1 MNVILRPGTPE
12 DAAACGAICFEAFKS
27 IASEHNFPWDFP
39 SGEVPTGMMK
49 TLLAHPGVYSV
60 VAETDGKVVG
70 SNFLDERSPIAG
82 IGPITVDPASQN
94 QTIGRRLMLD
104 VIDRCAR
111 RDVAGVR
118 LLQSAYHNRSL
129 CLYTKLGF
137 ETRETVSKLNGAPLQ
152 TELPGYLVRPATP
165 ADLPVCN
172 ALCQRVHGHHRGGEL
187 KDAIDHGSARVVE
200 HLGQITAYCTDIA
213 FFAHAVAETNPGLK
227 ALIGAASAFPGGGF
241 LVPTR
246 NGELFRWC
254 LQHRL
259 RLVHQLTL
267 MTIGL
272 YNEPVGAYLPSV
284 HY

>member
-1 MNVILRPGTPE
+1 MNVIFRPGTPE

-27 IASEHNFPWDFP
+27 IANEHNFPWDLP
-39 SGEVPTGMMK
+39 SVEVAAGRMR
-49 TLLAHPGVYSV
+49 TLLAHPGFYSV
-60 VAETDGKVVG
+60 VAEADGKVVG

-104 VIDRCAR
+104 VLERCAR
-111 RDVAGVR
+111 RGVAGVR

-137 ETRETVSKLNGAPLQ
+137 ETRETVSKLDGAPLQ
-152 TELPGYLVRPATP
+152 MELPGYLVRPATL

-172 ALCQRVHGHHRGGEL
+172 ALCRRIHGHDRGGEL
-187 KDAIDHGSARVVE
+187 KDAIDQGSARVVE

-213 FFAHAVAETNPGLK
+213 FFAHAVAETNQGLK
-227 ALIGAASAFPGGGF
+227 ALIGAASGFPGAGF

-284 HY
+284 LY

>member
-1 MNVILRPGTPE
+1 VILRPGTPD
-12 DAAACGAICFEAFKS
+12 DASACGVICFEAFKA

-39 SGEVPTGMMK
+39 TVEIATGLVEK
-49 TLLAHPGVYSV
+49 LLAHPGFYSV
-60 VAETDGKVVG
+60 VAERDGKVVG

-94 QTIGRRLMLD
+94 QAIGRRLMFD
-104 VIDRCAR
+104 VVERCAR
-111 RDVAGVR
+111 RGVPGVR

-137 ETRETVSKLNGAPLQ
+137 ETRETVSKLDGAPPGVS
-152 TELPGYLVRPATP
+152 LPGYVVRPATE
-165 ADLPVCN
+165 ADLPACN

-187 KDAIDHGSARVVE
+187 GDAIDQGSARVVE
-200 HLGQITAYCTDIA
+200 HLGSITAYATDIA
-213 FFAHAVAETNPGLK
+213 FFAHAVAETNDGLK
-227 ALIGAASAFPGGGF
+227 ALIGAASGFPGGF

-254 LQHRL
+254 LQHDL
-259 RLVHQLTL
+259 RLVHQMTL

-272 YNEPVGAYLPSV
+272 YNEPTGAYLPSV
-284 HY
+284 LY